1 MFQKIV
7 SRQTLQISLLFL
19 VISGFSFGIA
29 AQTPEQIAPGVW
41 RVRYG
46 EQETTRPTDFKEP
59 ANSAAMEKMPH
70 AGTAP
75 ALLSLLH
82 YVPLQSGISAS
93 LPLSNA
99 ERLYGFGLQVNS
111 FQQRG
116 LRREIRVNSRTIG
129 NIGFSHAPLPFFISS
144 NGYGILVN
152 SSRYVTFYAGSQHRL
167 NRPVAASPNDAA
179 NATKESDLYNGNN
192 GKSDLVEWQVKGAK
206 GIEIIYFEGP
216 SIKQVMER
224 YNLFSGGGAIP
235 PLWALGFKY
244 RAKNTFDAN
253 EVAGLSAYFR
263 EKHIPCDMFG
273 LEPGWQSA
281 SYSCSYKWNPV
292 KYPNP
297 DSLLTV
303 MHNRH
308 YKLNLWEHA
317 YVHPSSP
324 IYDSILP
331 FSGNYTVWNGAVP
344 DFSLPAAQRIFGG
357 YHKTN
362 FIDKNISAFKLDECD
377 AAYYDE
383 ANAEWSFPDITR
395 FPSGMDGEEMRQLF
409 GLLYQR
415 TILDQYKKAN
425 KRTMLE
431 VRASGLFAA
440 PYSAALYTDMYD
452 QADFVRMIC
461 NAGFSGLNW
470 SPEVRQTRN
479 DSDLVRRLQT
489 TLMSAHMVVDCW
501 FLKNLPW
508 FQYDRE
514 KNNRDEAL
522 PNFPELEQMAKD
534 IINLRMRLIP
544 YLYNAFAQYH
554 FYGTPPFRPLV
565 MDFPGDRNCW
575 TIDDQYMMGNDILC
589 APFLNGKSARRIYLP
604 AGNWYDFNTNKKYPG
619 GQFYQIA
626 MPLEQVPMFVREG
639 SLLPLAKPVEY
650 ITASTV
656 FEIECRVYGK
666 PVTAQA
672 GLFEDDGETFN
683 FEKGDY
689 NYVSLEWYKGK
700 GHVTRHNK
708 SLPRRYKPV
717 SWKVVP

>member
-1 MFQKIV
+1 MFQKMICGK
-7 SRQTLQISLLFL
+7 SGRIAFLLL
-19 VISGFSFGIA
+19 VITGCSLWSV
-29 AQTPEQIAPGVW
+29 AQTAVQIAPGVW

-46 EQETTRPTDFKEP
+46 EQETVKPTDFKEP
-59 ANSAAMEKMPH
+59 ANSAAMSAMQN
-70 AGTAP
+70 AGTPP
-75 ALLSLLH
+75 ALLSM
-82 YVPLQSGISAS
+82 LQFVQLQGGISAS
-93 LPLSNA
+93 LPLTSA

-129 NIGFSHAPLPFFISS
+129 NIGFSHAPLPFYISS

-152 SSRYVTFYAGSQHRL
+152 SSRYVNFYAGAQHRL
-167 NRPVAASPNDAA
+167 SIPVPQSANDASH
-179 NATKESDLYNGNN
+179 ATKEADLYNRNN
-192 GKSDLVEWQVKGAK
+192 ERSDLVEIQVKGAD
-206 GIEIIYFEGP
+206 GIEILYFEGP
-216 SIKQVMER
+216 SMKQVMER

-263 EKHIPCDMFG
+263 QKHIPCDMFG

-281 SYSCSYKWNPV
+281 SYSCSYQWNPV

-331 FSGNYTVWNGAVP
+331 YAGNYSVWNGAVP
-344 DFSLPAAQRIFGG
+344 DFTLPSVQKIFGG
-357 YHKTN
+357 YHKKN

-383 ANAEWSFPDITR
+383 ANGEWSFPDITR
-395 FPSGMDGEEMRQLF
+395 FPSGMDGEQMRQLF

-415 TILDQYKKAN
+415 TILNQYRVAN

-522 PNFPELEQMAKD
+522 PNFTQLEQMAKD
-534 IINLRMRLIP
+534 IISLRMRLIP
-544 YLYNAFAQYH
+544 YLYHAFAQYH

-589 APFLNGKSARRIYLP
+589 APFLNGKSVRRVYLP
-604 AGNWYDFNTNKKYPG
+604 AGSWYDFNTNKKYAG
-619 GQFYQIA
+619 EQFYQIE

-639 SLLPLAKPVEY
+639 SLLPLAQPVEY

-656 FEIECRVYGK
+656 FDIECRLYGN
-666 PVTAQA
+666 PATAQA
-672 GLFEDDGETFN
+672 RLFEDDGETFS
-683 FEKGDY
+683 FENGHY
-689 NYVSLEWYKGK
+689 NSISVEWYKGR
-700 GHVTRHNK
+700 GHVIRKDNH
-708 SLPRRYKPV
+708 LPKRYKIV
-717 SWKVVP
+717 SWKVIP